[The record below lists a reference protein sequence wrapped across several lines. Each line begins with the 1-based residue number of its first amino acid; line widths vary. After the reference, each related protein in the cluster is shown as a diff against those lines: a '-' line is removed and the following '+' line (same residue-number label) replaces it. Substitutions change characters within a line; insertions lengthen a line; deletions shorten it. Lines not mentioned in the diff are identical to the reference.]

1 MSTQIKLIIPLLDPT
16 ITKDDIS
23 EEAGFVDGYLYDINR
38 PDLDDNIF
46 LVYKADT
53 DNIKAV
59 RREEKFKNS
68 PYIKNKRF
76 IKVKDVYYIVYC
88 FVILNNDIRLIKQGL
103 SLSSINNSFNILS
116 FWDGRDLAVN
126 RAILHVCES
135 YTIQPNMVPE
145 EDYIPDDED
154 RYAILAETINA
165 GTLE

>member
-1 MSTQIKLIIPLLDPT
+1 MSTQMKLIIPLLDPD

-46 LVYKADT
+46 LMYKTDT
-53 DNIKAV
+53 NNVKAV

-68 PYIKNKRF
+68 QYIKNKRF
-76 IKVKDVYYIVYC
+76 IKINNVYYIIYC

-103 SLSSINNSFNILS
+103 SLSSISSSFNILS
-116 FWDGRDLAVN
+116 FWNGRDLTVN
-126 RAILHVCES
+126 RAILHVCEP
-135 YTIQPNMVPE
+135 YTIQPDMVPE
-145 EDYIPDDED
+145 EDYILDDED

-165 GTLE
+165 GTLK